1 MSEQG
6 PVARACTRSVRL
18 SPRKARLVINQIRGK
33 PVEKALEYLSFER
46 RKPAHYIRKTLDS
59 AISNAEH
66 NEGLDVDRLVVKE
79 AFIDEGP
86 TFKRFQPRAMGRATP
101 LNRPTSHI
109 TIVVAQD

>member
-1 MSEQG
+1 MSDEQLQ
-6 PVARACTRSVRL
+6 ARASTKSVRL
-18 SPRKARLVINQIRGK
+18 SPRKARLVIDQIRGK
-33 PVEKALEYLSFER
+33 PVEQALEFLTFEQ

-86 TFKRFQPRAMGRATP
+86 TLKRFRPRAMGRATP
-101 LNRPTSHI
+101 INKPTSHI
-109 TIVVAQD
+109 TIVVAQA